1 MEEAIKLAAEKRQNT
16 GTKTSV
22 GLRSSGKLPLVLY
35 GHGQSTESLAV
46 DMHDF
51 VEAVH
56 HGHRIMELE
65 IDGKGEQTMIK
76 ELQYD
81 HLGRDIIHAD
91 MIRVNLSERVEV
103 SVPVILKGQAKG
115 AEQGGILDE
124 HADGIEVECRV
135 SDIPESLELRID
147 ELDIGDSLYA
157 RDVKLPS
164 GIKLV
169 SDEDVLIVTCRV
181 VTAEVEAEEEE
192 ALEEPSAPEVI
203 GKEPEEEQQEQE

>member
-65 IDGKGEQTMIK
+65 IDGKAEQTMIK

-91 MIRVNLSERVEV
+91 MVRVNLSERVEV

-115 AEQGGILDE
+115 TEQGGILEE
-124 HADGIEVECRV
+124 HSDGVEIECRV
-135 SDIPESLELRID
+135 SDIPESLELRIE
-147 ELDIGDSLYA
+147 ELDIGESLYA

-164 GIKLV
+164 GMKLV
-169 SDEDVLIVTCRV
+169 SDEDLLIVTCRV

-203 GKEPEEEQQEQE
+203 GKESEEEQREQE